1 MKSLICLTAMALAV
15 APPVL
20 EAAPSIPSAA
30 FQKSREATP
39 EELEEGTPLSVLV
52 RKVKAIQK
60 DAKTKDGLPELW
72 ATMTPTLAKELQYF
86 GPTFFRKNNVYMNIA
101 TIDLTKPVKFR
112 LRVTT
117 PEWFIGVAYFTAKPT
132 CAGTQCFYYKKVDGK
147 WLEASMDEVPAE
159 YQPGYKR

>member
-1 MKSLICLTAMALAV
+1 MKSLICLTAMALTV

-30 FQKSREATP
+30 FRKPRVATP

-72 ATMTPTLAKELQYF
+72 ATMTPTLAKDLQRN
-86 GPTFFRKNNVYMNIA
+86 PLLFREGNVYANIA
-101 TIDLTKPVKFR
+101 RIDLSKPVKFQ
-112 LRVTT
+112 VKAST
-117 PEWFIGVAYFTAKPT
+117 PEWFIATVYFSAEPVS
-132 CAGTQCFYYKKVDGK
+132 AGTQYFYCKKVDGK
-147 WLEASMDEVPAE
+147 WLEASMDEVPKQYNPA
-159 YQPGYKR
+159 YVR